1 MAGRSQAKPEKH
13 AFFRTLRWEHEFQ
26 LMFLVAT
33 TLWFYTAILKLPF
46 IAPSNYSDVGYLW
59 FRDVYQGQHNMGIP
73 YVDYKLEY
81 PPIIGAIIW
90 IGQAV
95 GTYWPY
101 IIDQYNTYM
110 VAESVL
116 QYPFMIGTIYNIY
129 ILCDRLGIDSK
140 RIYLYMLTT
149 LTFVIY
155 GFYNWDF
162 IVAYFTSLAIWYF
175 LEKRFDASSLA
186 LTAGILSKFI
196 PICMAPAMF
205 VSLPNNKA
213 RARFLAIAA
222 AFWGLVN
229 APFAL
234 MNFSLWLQTFTHT
247 SGHQLQN
254 TWISWVIVSAGLGD
268 IVSGRN
274 YGHILSLAI
283 IGYLILRS
291 LLTRKD
297 PLQRILLSWYAWFG
311 AIYLFDPQMWIQLF
325 PIIIIT
331 PSFNF
336 IMYRVADLL
345 NGFIILFY
353 FIGGNNPQLPAYLTD
368 QLTPFGLINMSA
380 AIRQLIV
387 LAGYFVCF
395 DPSRQERLR
404 HAFYSLLTPFRETV
418 KSMPGQ

>member
-1 MAGRSQAKPEKH
+1 MAGGTQAGPVKPN
-13 AFFRTLRWEHEFQ
+13 FFRTFRWDHEFQ

-33 TLWFYTAILKLPF
+33 MLWFYTSIIKIPF
-46 IAPSNYSDVGYLW
+46 IVPSNYSDVGYLW
-59 FRDVYQGQHNMGIP
+59 FRDVYQNHHNMGIP
-73 YVDYKLEY
+73 YVEYKLEY

-95 GTYWPY
+95 GTRWPY

-116 QYPFMIGTIYNIY
+116 QYPFVIGTLYNIY
-129 ILCDRLGIDSK
+129 ILCNKLGIDNK

-149 LTFVIY
+149 LTFIIY

-162 IVAYFTSLAIWYF
+162 IVAYFVSLAIWYF

-186 LTAGILSKFI
+186 LTAGVLTKFI

-213 RARFLAIAA
+213 RVRFVAIAGV
-222 AFWGLVN
+222 FWGLVN
-229 APFAL
+229 APFAYL
-234 MNFSLWLQTFTHT
+234 NFGLWLQTFTHT

-254 TWISWVIVSAGLGD
+254 TWISWVIVSTGLGD
-268 IVSGRN
+268 IISGAN
-274 YGHILSLAI
+274 YGHILSLSI

-291 LLTRKD
+291 LMTRKD
-297 PLQRILLSWYAWFG
+297 PLERILLSWYAWFG
-311 AIYLFDPQMWIQLF
+311 AIYLFDPQMWLMLF

-331 PSFNF
+331 PEFNF
-336 IMYRVADLL
+336 VMYRIADLL

-353 FIGGNNPQLPAYLTD
+353 FIGSNNPQLPKYLTD
-368 QLTPFGLINMSA
+368 QLTPFGLVNISA

-395 DPSRQERLR
+395 NPTRQERLR
-404 HAFYSLLTPFRETV
+404 NALRSMLTPFRETATATSG
-418 KSMPGQ
+418 K